1 MNRTPAYWP
10 TRIMLAVGIGATLA
24 VVLLAPLLLAPQG
37 MTDDRPQVLGLP
49 ANAVWAA
56 VVVGLA
62 VVGLL
67 RMIRIYRGSSEESS
81 NWRHRR

>member
-24 VVLLAPLLLAPQG
+24 VVLLAPLLLAPHG

-67 RMIRIYRGSSEESS
+67 WMIRIYRSSGEGSSD
-81 NWRHRR
+81 WRHRR

>member
-10 TRIMLAVGIGATLA
+10 TRIMLAVGTGATLA
-24 VVLLAPLLLAPQG
+24 VVLLAPLLLAPHG

-67 RMIRIYRGSSEESS
+67 WMIRIYRGPSEESS
-81 NWRHRR
+81 DWRHRR

>member
-24 VVLLAPLLLAPQG
+24 VVLLAPLLLVPHG
-37 MTDDRPQVLGLP
+37 LTNDRPQVLGLP

-67 RMIRIYRGSSEESS
+67 WMIRIYRGPSEESS
-81 NWRHRR
+81 DWRHRR

>member
-10 TRIMLAVGIGATLA
+10 ARIMLAVGIGATLA
-24 VVLLAPLLLAPQG
+24 VVLLAPLLLVPHG
-37 MTDDRPQVLGLP
+37 LTNDRPQMLGLP

-67 RMIRIYRGSSEESS
+67 WMIRIYRGPSEESS
-81 NWRHRR
+81 DWRHRR

>member
-10 TRIMLAVGIGATLA
+10 ARIMLAVGIGATLA
-24 VVLLAPLLLAPQG
+24 VVLLAPLLLAPHG

-67 RMIRIYRGSSEESS
+67 WMIRIYRGSSEESS

>member
-10 TRIMLAVGIGATLA
+10 TRIMLAVGTGATLA
-24 VVLLAPLLLAPQG
+24 VVLLAPLLLAPHG

-67 RMIRIYRGSSEESS
+67 WMIRIYRGSSEESS
-81 NWRHRR
+81 HRR